1 MTYEKYLDYSRE
13 ELLEKVRAVM
23 SPKRF
28 NHVLGVERAAIALAE
43 KYGYD
48 TEKPAWLVCF
58 MIMPRNF
65 QIRNSWG
72 LLINIILILN

>member
-23 SPKRF
+23 SLNASIMF
-28 NHVLGVERAAIALAE
+28 WVLSELLLLLLKSTVMILR
-43 KYGYD
+43 
-48 TEKPAWLVCF
+48 KPDWLVCF

-65 QIRNSWG
+65 QIRNSWN
-72 LLINIILILN
+72 LSISMSLILH